1 MGRFCKDLKEHAIK
15 IINYEKKEIIPLTYK
30 DNKSYKKQKVCYIC
44 KKRFNTDDG
53 NKKYHKVKDHCH
65 YTGKYG
71 GATHYIC
78 NLRCK
83 TPKDLHVIFHNGPT
97 YGDHFIIKKLTQEFK
112 GQFKCLG
119 ENTEKYINFSVP
131 TEKEL
136 DNGKVTKCKIKFID
150 SFRFMSSLL
159 SNLVDSLS
167 ERFHN
172 DKCTDCKSCLDYKSI
187 KNNPVIL
194 RCFDCKKNYKKDFN
208 KELVKIFANIYEFC
222 DRDINK
228 FILLLRKGVYPYEYM
243 VY

>member
-97 YGDHFIIKKLTQEFK
+97 YGDHFIIKKT
-112 GQFKCLG
+112 
-119 ENTEKYINFSVP
+119 NTRI
-131 TEKEL
+131 
-136 DNGKVTKCKIKFID
+136 
-150 SFRFMSSLL
+150 
-159 SNLVDSLS
+159 
-167 ERFHN
+167 
-172 DKCTDCKSCLDYKSI
+172 
-187 KNNPVIL
+187 
-194 RCFDCKKNYKKDFN
+194 
-208 KELVKIFANIYEFC
+208 
-222 DRDINK
+222 
-228 FILLLRKGVYPYEYM
+228 
-243 VY
+243 